1 MSDYRLLVADIDGT
15 VVDHGSNGSE
25 VSDKHPAKLAIGNAL
40 KHGKSVTFATG
51 RNYQW
56 AKPVIDAFELVTPV
70 IVNSGAR
77 ITDPTNDQVLWEKRL
92 NSEQGKLIYKFIIEQ
107 GMADDLMIGLG
118 YLEETPFTEATTK
131 SIDSLIYLDL
141 IGFTKPE
148 DIRNVLEFVEKLGGV
163 SAAVPPSPQMPGRKN
178 IIVTNSEGTK
188 YNALLEL
195 QRILNI
201 KKAETIAIGDA
212 GNDLPLFEAS
222 GLKVAVDNA
231 SDQLKE
237 AADLV
242 VSSVHEHG
250 IVEIINDKLI

>member
-1 MSDYRLLVADIDGT
+1 MSNYKLLVADIDGT

-25 VSDKHPAKLAIGNAL
+25 VSYMHPAKIAIDVAR
-40 KHGKSVTFATG
+40 KHGKAVTFATG

-92 NSEQGKLIYKFIIEQ
+92 NSKQGKLIYDFITER
-107 GMADDLMIGLG
+107 GMADGLLIGFG
-118 YLEETPFTEATTK
+118 YLEEVPFAEATDE
-131 SIDSLIYLDL
+131 SIDNLIYLDL
-141 IGFTKPE
+141 IGFKRPE
-148 DIRNVLEFVEKLGGV
+148 DIDAVLGFIKKLEGV
-163 SAAVPPSPQMPGRKN
+163 SAAVPPSPQVPGSKN

-188 YNALLEL
+188 YNALREL
-195 QRILNI
+195 QRILGI
-201 KKAETIAIGDA
+201 SKTKTIAIGDA

-231 SDQLKE
+231 NDQLKE

-250 IVEIINDKLI
+250 VAEIINNKLI